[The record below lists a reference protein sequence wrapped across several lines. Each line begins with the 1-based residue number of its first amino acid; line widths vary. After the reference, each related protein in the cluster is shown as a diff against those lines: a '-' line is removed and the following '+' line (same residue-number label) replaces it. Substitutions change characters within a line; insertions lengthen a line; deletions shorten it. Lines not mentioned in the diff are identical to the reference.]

1 MLTRKKLAEQKA
13 IGLHLLYPEVC
24 AFPVNPIRV
33 ANRLGIQVLKDN
45 SDGNIDGRYDADK
58 NVIYLNTNQSLLR
71 RRFTVCHELGHALL
85 GHGSSPRDNSK
96 TYTRSDYDPKEVE
109 ANTFAATLLMPPQA
123 VQACVSG
130 GYSIDRMCNYFG
142 VSSVAM
148 AIRLKQLG
156 LVNG

>member
-1 MLTRKKLAEQKA
+1 MLSRKELAEQKA

-24 AFPVNPIRV
+24 TFPVNPVRV

-45 SDGNIDGRYDADK
+45 SRENIDGRYDADK
-58 NVIYLNTNQSLLR
+58 NVIYLNTEQSLLR
-71 RRFTVCHELGHALL
+71 RRFTVCHELGHALM

-109 ANTFAATLLMPPQA
+109 ANTFAAALLMPPQA
-123 VQACVSG
+123 VRTCVAR
-130 GYSIDRMCNYFG
+130 GYSFGQMCNYFG
-142 VSSVAM
+142 VSSMAM

-156 LVNG
+156 LING

>member
-1 MLTRKKLAEQKA
+1 MARKNLAEQKA

-24 AFPVNPIRV
+24 SFPVNPIKV

-45 SDGNIDGRYDADK
+45 SKENIDGRYDADK

-85 GHGSSPRDNSK
+85 GHGSRPRDNPK
-96 TYTRSDYDPKEVE
+96 AYTCSDSDPKELE

-123 VQACVSG
+123 VWTCVAC
-130 GYSIDRMCNYFG
+130 GYSIAQMCDYFG
-142 VSSVAM
+142 VSSMAM
-148 AIRLKQLG
+148 AIRLKQLE
-156 LVNG
+156 LIKK